1 MFIRTA
7 TRYFYPVVDTG
18 VDERK
23 IQLVCYYLE
32 TKCYMIKDSEKFN
45 QGHTYIINMIIPI
58 QIFVDE

>member
-1 MFIRTA
+1 MNEKYNWRVIIF
-7 TRYFYPVVDTG
+7 
-18 VDERK
+18 
-23 IQLVCYYLE
+23 E